1 MSVRTRIKGKSLVVI
16 SDDGSHTN
24 FNEEV
29 APRKD
34 EIKAEE
40 ALPASAV
47 PPRYFV
53 GIDLKKDL
61 PDYEDRRRG
70 IKHNE
75 FQCHWE
81 SRIASLLA
89 VYDPSGDQ
97 YHIALVKS
105 IMTIVERYL
114 IYSKKLG
121 PVKKQIVMSVCG
133 QFFDKNEKL
142 LSAIIEREMGTL
154 IQSTMFSRLL
164 ARLEVIF
171 FSK

>member
-24 FNEEV
+24 FSEE
-29 APRKD
+29 APPRKD
-34 EIKAEE
+34 EVKAEE
-40 ALPASAV
+40 HLEASAV

-61 PDYEDRRRG
+61 PDYEARRRG

-142 LSAIIEREMGTL
+142 LSAIIEREMSTL

-164 ARLEVIF
+164 ARLEVLF